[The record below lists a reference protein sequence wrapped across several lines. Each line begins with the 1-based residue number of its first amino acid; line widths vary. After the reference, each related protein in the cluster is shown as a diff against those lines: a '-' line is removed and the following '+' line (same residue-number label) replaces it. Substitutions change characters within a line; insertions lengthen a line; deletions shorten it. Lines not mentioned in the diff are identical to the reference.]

1 MESEKLALITRYL
14 NNRYETRLTQPK
26 RAAQPSNEIQ
36 STKYYVR
43 IYQRIMQN
51 KPNFQ
56 KSQMNLSILSKMDY
70 ENFIPL
76 VDHKNKPNQ
85 TQFKPNTKPIP
96 EMPKMSLNT
105 YLIRFYSNKTA
116 FRRIQNK
123 PKQTHFQTQFFNSF
137 IRAPYTLRCPAPGTP
152 AGFPRLSNLQGR
164 FAFGQVK
171 ANRNVPA
178 LRIPGLAFQLQ

>member
-1 MESEKLALITRYL
+1 MLRISDFMLTDNSLCNKNLSSIVCLL
-14 NNRYETRLTQPK
+14 SCFVCRLSSVFC
-26 RAAQPSNEIQ
+26 QPSNEIQ

-43 IYQRIMQN
+43 TYQRIMQN

-56 KSQMNLSILSKMDY
+56 DAQMNVSIFSKKDY
-70 ENFIPL
+70 NNETAFRRG
-76 VDHKNKPNQ
+76 KNKPNQ

-123 PKQTHFQTQFFNSF
+123 PKQTQFQTQFFNSF
-137 IRAPYTLRCPAPGTP
+137 IRVPYTLRGPTQSQQQVLC
-152 AGFPRLSNLQGR
+152 
-164 FAFGQVK
+164 AFGE
-171 ANRNVPA
+171 
-178 LRIPGLAFQLQ
+178 L

>member
-76 VDHKNKPNQ
+76 VGRKNKPNSNPIQ
-85 TQFKPNTKPIP
+85 TQYKANPRNAQNELKH
-96 EMPKMSLNT
+96 L
-105 YLIRFYSNKTA
+105 SNKV
-116 FRRIQNK
+116 
-123 PKQTHFQTQFFNSF
+123 
-137 IRAPYTLRCPAPGTP
+137 L
-152 AGFPRLSNLQGR
+152 
-164 FAFGQVK
+164 
-171 ANRNVPA
+171 
-178 LRIPGLAFQLQ
+178 